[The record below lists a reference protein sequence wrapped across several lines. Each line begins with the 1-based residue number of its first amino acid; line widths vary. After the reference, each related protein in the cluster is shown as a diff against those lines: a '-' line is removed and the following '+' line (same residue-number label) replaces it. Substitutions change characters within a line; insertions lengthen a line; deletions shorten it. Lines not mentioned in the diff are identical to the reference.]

1 MKTLVTGGA
10 GFIGMSLVNDLLAR
24 NSEVRVLD
32 KTRGSLDGIG
42 NPALEI
48 IEAGIEDRKA
58 VQQAVQDIDVIYHLA
73 ETFSSDPYEI
83 INVDIRGTVNLL
95 DSAVENRVKHFF
107 FASTHRVYGRP
118 RYRPMDE
125 DHPLHPEESRRPMYS
140 ISKLTR
146 EQLCLTYWRERGLP
160 ATIFR
165 WFYSI
170 SPDRALQ
177 GRALTTL
184 IDNTLRNE
192 PIKVPTKGGGDFF
205 LADDA
210 VLAFHLATLNEKTY
224 GETFNLTSGL
234 YVSWREIAEM
244 VCQLAASSSKL
255 ESVPAEEWQGDAS
268 FSSDATLSFECALDI
283 SKAERL
289 MGYKSRHS
297 PQEVMD
303 SLKRSANLL
312 VQARKKG

>member
-1 MKTLVTGGA
+1 MKALVTGGA

-24 NSEVRVLD
+24 NIEVRVLD
-32 KTRGSLDGIG
+32 RTRGDLDALK

-48 IEAGIEDRKA
+48 IEAGIEDRQA

-83 INVDIRGTVNLL
+83 IDIDIRGNVNLL
-95 DSAVENRVKHFF
+95 ESAVANGVKHFF

-118 RYRPMDE
+118 RYRPVDE
-125 DHPLHPEESRRPMYS
+125 EHPLHPEESRRPMYS

-165 WFYSI
+165 WFYAI
-170 SPDRALQ
+170 SPDRAMQ

-184 IDNTLRNE
+184 IDNALKNG
-192 PIKVPTKGGGDFF
+192 PIRVPGRGGGDFL

-210 VLAFHLATLNEKTY
+210 ALAFRLATLNDKTY

-234 YVSWREIAEM
+234 YVSWREIAEL
-244 VCQLAASSSKL
+244 VCQLAASSSEL

-283 SKAERL
+283 SKVERL
-289 MGYKSRHS
+289 MGYKSGYS

-303 SLKRSANLL
+303 SLKKAANLL